1 MKKDIAP
8 QRRSRKNTVVA
19 AMLAAVIVM
28 AFVCLL
34 VGSSNMSLGDAF
46 AALAKKGSSANNRII
61 WNIRIP
67 RVLAAV
73 IAGAGLSAS
82 GLVMQTN
89 LNNPMASPSTL
100 GVSNAAVFGA
110 NLSIIAFSGGF
121 LSTGNNVANF
131 AAGANPYATSL
142 MAFIFSTL
150 SILLILGLC
159 RMRSFSPNVVVLAG
173 LAVGAVWTAATTILQ
188 FYATDVG
195 LSAAVIWNFGD
206 LGRATYRTDAIM
218 LAAVAAGLIIF
229 SLLSWRYNVL
239 LSGDASAKSM
249 GVNVDALRFVSMLA
263 ASVITAVCVSFLG
276 VIGFV
281 GVICPHV
288 TKKLLGQDHR
298 YSIRLRA
305 LRKPAASACGY
316 ALAQYGQR
324 LGTAGRRDNLPAR
337 RALLCGGHLLEKGG
351 RRMLKIEDLR
361 FSYSRRSA
369 PVLNGVDLELRDGE
383 IGILLG
389 KNGSGKTTLF
399 KNILGIGT
407 PSGGT
412 IRFDGEDL
420 LKLPKRDRARRIAYV
435 PQHIH
440 FGALTVYDSI
450 LMGRVSYFGLRA
462 GKEDYDVV
470 DRIMAEMKLESFA
483 DRNAENLSGG
493 EKQKIAIARALA
505 QEPKMLVF
513 DEPTGNLD
521 IANEELIIE
530 EAKKVARSRNIA
542 ILSSLHDL
550 NQALYFGDRFFFL
563 KDGRVKYS
571 GGQDMICPEIIKDIF
586 DINSKI
592 IEHNGKKIILGGK
605 QYEN

>member
-131 AAGANPYATSL
+131 VAGANPYATSL

-298 YSIRLRA
+298 YSI
-305 LRKPAASACGY
+305 PVSA
-316 ALAQYGQR
+316 
-324 LGTAGRRDNLPAR
+324 
-337 RALLCGGHLLEKGG
+337 LCGSLL
-351 RRMLKIEDLR
+351 LLLADTL
-361 FSYSRRSA
+361 SRSMGSGSA
-369 PVLNGVDLELRDGE
+369 LPVGA
-383 IGILLG
+383 ITSLLG
-389 KNGSGKTTLF
+389 APFFVAVIFSK
-399 KNILGIGT
+399 
-407 PSGGT
+407 
-412 IRFDGEDL
+412 
-420 LKLPKRDRARRIAYV
+420 
-435 PQHIH
+435 
-440 FGALTVYDSI
+440 
-450 LMGRVSYFGLRA
+450 
-462 GKEDYDVV
+462 KEDGV
-470 DRIMAEMKLESFA
+470 
-483 DRNAENLSGG
+483 
-493 EKQKIAIARALA
+493 
-505 QEPKMLVF
+505 
-513 DEPTGNLD
+513 
-521 IANEELIIE
+521 
-530 EAKKVARSRNIA
+530 
-542 ILSSLHDL
+542 
-550 NQALYFGDRFFFL
+550 
-563 KDGRVKYS
+563 
-571 GGQDMICPEIIKDIF
+571 C
-586 DINSKI
+586 
-592 IEHNGKKIILGGK
+592 
-605 QYEN
+605 